1 MQMQL
6 RIFSVLG
13 EALNFG
19 ARRMATIMRVA
30 WLPIVLLMILNMATV
45 FSYLSVIAGRVITF
59 ADVGTFLSAEQLL
72 GRYAARGWSNSW
84 ELMAGITI
92 SSLIVQTV
100 LIASFMAPLIRLS
113 GLGEK
118 PAPGLVRLPFGPDQL
133 RYIVSGV
140 FSLLFVY
147 ALVVAPIAVMSFF
160 VLKYII
166 EAMSE
171 TMASF
176 PDPNSLHTIELVTAG
191 EGLAQR
197 GAEWVFGLAVPLVAV
212 APLALI
218 VWLVAFLHFH
228 PRNRPNAPERGN
240 IFLRAIVAF
249 IVVAVIAGAA
259 FWLLREP
266 VMQNMKALS
275 TGASEGA
282 PDFASTPLNAI
293 LFLTV
298 AGYLLVSYFSLRL
311 YPYPGV
317 AVCRRS
323 LGLGGTLRLSRGW
336 NILRLAVIL
345 FAMTTLFTILV
356 VIINV
361 GFLQILMPL
370 VVNTLYQA
378 AAVSTRL
385 VNSGVTG
392 EWVQPLFVWIWTV
405 IKMLVTIFWSFF
417 YYGVLAGL
425 YGRLYRDSERGHAAL
440 Q

>member
-1 MQMQL
+1 MQL

-30 WLPIVLLMILNMATV
+30 WLPIVLLMILNMAAV
-45 FSYLSVIAGRVITF
+45 YGALSVIAGRAITF
-59 ADVGTFLSAEQLL
+59 ADVGAILSAEQLL
-72 GRYAARGWSNSW
+72 ARYLARGLNTNP
-84 ELMAGITI
+84 EMMAAIFGGSFILQYI
-92 SSLIVQTV
+92 

-133 RYIVSGV
+133 RYIISSL
-140 FSLLFVY
+140 FSLLFMYV
-147 ALVVAPIAVMSFF
+147 LILAPIAVTSFF
-160 VLKYII
+160 VLKYIV
-166 EAMSE
+166 EAMSA

-176 PDPNSLHTIELVTAG
+176 PDPNSLHTIELITAG

-197 GAEWVFGLAVPLVAV
+197 GAEWVFGLAVPLAVA
-212 APLALI
+212 APLALV
-218 VWLVAFLHFH
+218 VWFVAFMHFH

-240 IFLRAIVAF
+240 ALLRAIVAF
-249 IVVAVIAGAA
+249 IVVAVFAGAA

-266 VMQNMKALS
+266 VMQYLKAAS
-275 TGASEGA
+275 TLGSDAV
-282 PDFASTPLNAI
+282 PDFTNTPVNVI
-293 LFLTV
+293 LFFTV
-298 AGYLLVSYFSLRL
+298 AGYMLVGYFSLRL

-317 AVCRRS
+317 AVCRHS

-336 NILRLAVIL
+336 NIIRLQLIL
-345 FAMTTLFTILV
+345 VAMTVLFTILI

-361 GFLQILMPL
+361 GFLQIVIPS
-370 VVNTLYQA
+370 VINTLYQA

-392 EWVQPLFVWIWTV
+392 EWVQPLFVWVWTA
-405 IKMLVTIFWSFF
+405 IRMLVTIFWSFF

-425 YGRLYRDSERGHAAL
+425 YGRLYRESEREIAAG
-440 Q
+440 